1 MVKIGLVPVLGVAV
15 FLPAPGAV
23 PLAAGTVSSTMA
35 VTATV
40 EESCHLAA
48 RPLVFGAVR
57 AESGSA
63 DAQSSVVLACTPEA
77 SYVVMMDAGRYC
89 AGGARRMADTA
100 GTRFV
105 AYEIYSNAART
116 RRWGASPANS
126 VSAVIPAGGRVE
138 LDVYARLAAT
148 ETPAGAYQDTVT
160 VTVAF

>member
-1 MVKIGLVPVLGVAV
+1 MVKIGLVPLLGMAAI
-15 FLPAPGAV
+15 LPAPGAD
-23 PLAAGTVSSTMA
+23 PLIAGMVSATMA

-48 RPLVFGAVR
+48 RPLVFGTVR
-57 AESGSA
+57 ADSGSA

-77 SYVVMMDAGRYC
+77 SYVVTMDAGRYG

-100 GTRFV
+100 GSRFV
-105 AYEIYSNAART
+105 AYEIYSDAART
-116 RRWGASPANS
+116 KRWAASPANA

-148 ETPAGAYQDTVT
+148 DTPAGAYQDTIT